1 MFLKRLLSSP
11 HHGKASFTPTLN
23 GSTIYRQFT
32 TPAQNTQFQTRN
44 LLLSKQK
51 PTKTQDYKLINP
63 QLEVYKRESSRMLK
77 EYYRKYAAGR
87 DKRVEAGKERRKR
100 REVRDEKWNAYEQ
113 WMERS
118 LNPLQC
124 MTAEQKKVWE
134 REREKIEARR
144 VRKGERGRLRL
155 YLHTTPIVQ
164 KRQKTIAHLL
174 QMAESGH
181 QFITTMEQAEK
192 AIKHALANPTNYNIT
207 WERLVEDEDK
217 LREELSKQPCL
228 RRPVP
233 KIDTKLFPRGLKDIL
248 PDSRKRKQIL
258 PSRE

>member
-1 MFLKRLLSSP
+1 MFLKRVPSITYY
-11 HHGKASFTPTLN
+11 GKSLFTPPFS
-23 GSTIYRQFT
+23 GPSIYRQFT
-32 TPAQNTQFQTRN
+32 TPAQNTQFRTTN

-77 EYYRKYAAGR
+77 EYHKKYAAGR
-87 DKRVEAGKERRKR
+87 DRRVEAGKERRKK
-100 REVRDEKWNAYEQ
+100 REVRDEKWNAYEM

-124 MTAEQKKVWE
+124 MTLEQRKVWE
-134 REREKIEARR
+134 KEREKIEARR
-144 VRKGERGRLRL
+144 IRKGERGKLRL
-155 YLHTTPIVQ
+155 YLHKTPIVQ
-164 KRQKTIAHLL
+164 QRQKTIAHLL

-192 AIKHALANPTNYNIT
+192 AIRHALANPTNYNIT
-207 WERLVEDEDK
+207 WERIMENEEQ
-217 LREELSKQPCL
+217 LREEMSKQPCL

-233 KIDTKLFPRGLKDIL
+233 KIDKDMFPRGLKDIL

-258 PSRE
+258 PSSE